1 MSVNEKIHKCLKE
14 GDKGE
19 QRHKGIRK
27 ISADENKIADHIRK
41 AIHNM
46 EAMLFFK
53 EHGFG
58 DWAIS
63 AGFYVLY
70 HLLLALLVKEG
81 FESKNQS
88 CTFALVEKMIEERKI
103 SLTKK
108 ELEYIY
114 NSEIDLEQSTTI
126 LDLREKYQY
135 STQTETEEQ
144 EWQEFKS
151 KIKTLFD
158 KIRKDIEG

>member
-1 MSVNEKIHKCLKE
+1 MPVDEKIHKCLKE

-27 ISADENKIADHIRK
+27 ISADENMIAGHIRK

-46 EAMLFFK
+46 KAMLFFK
-53 EHGFG
+53 ENGFG

-81 FESKNQS
+81 FESRNQS
-88 CTFALVEKMIEERKI
+88 CTFALVEKMIEEGKI
-103 SLTKK
+103 SLTKQ

-114 NSEIDLEQSTTI
+114 NSEIDLNHSTTV
-126 LDLREKYQY
+126 LDLRERYQY

-151 KIKTLFD
+151 KIKALFD

>member
-1 MSVNEKIHKCLKE
+1 MSVNDKINKCIKE
-14 GDKGE
+14 GEKGT

-27 ISADENKIADHIRK
+27 ISPDQNRTTEHIKK

-63 AGFYVLY
+63 AGFYVPY
-70 HLLLALLVKEG
+70 HLLLALLFKEG
-81 FESKNQS
+81 YESRNQS
-88 CTFALVEKMIEERKI
+88 CTFALIEKMIEEGKI

-114 NSEIDLEQSTTI
+114 NSEIDLEHSTTI

-135 STQTETEEQ
+135 STKTETEEQ
-144 EWQEFKS
+144 EWQEFRL